1 MRVIFSI
8 VVLILVS
15 GCATK
20 VSQSNLYWGDYSN
33 TLYMVKKE
41 PGEESNLAHEKELQ
55 SIVKTSTEMN
65 LRVPPGIYA
74 ELGLFAMERGDTTL
88 AQSYFG
94 LEQETYPA
102 GATLMQK
109 TLKNKLSES

>member
-1 MRVIFSI
+1 MRVVFSI
-8 VVLILVS
+8 ILLVFLS
-15 GCATK
+15 GCVKK
-20 VSQSNLYWGDYSN
+20 VSQSNLYWGNYSS

-41 PGEESNLAHEKELQ
+41 PGEASNLAHEKELQ
-55 SIVKTSTEMN
+55 SIVETSTEMN

-74 ELGLFAMERGDTTL
+74 ELGLFAMERGDTAL

-94 LEQETYPA
+94 LEQDTYPA